1 MTVLEVEWML
11 YFLYVKE
18 IFKTGDKFRELI
30 FLFFFSSSIVG
41 NVVRC
46 SVCAA
51 LPKTSRFLVMQQGAP
66 FRSAD
71 LATRKYDTRLLW
83 NSHRRQTPWTVDV
96 CMMETASV
104 QSYLFCSSSI
114 CYSNV
119 CERERESAVLD
130 SIFWKYLSLK
140 SPSAVDTFE
149 TIIIKKRI
157 NATHKHTTI

>member
-11 YFLYVKE
+11 YLNFCMLRRFL
-18 IFKTGDKFRELI
+18 KTGDKFLELI
-30 FLFFFSSSIVG
+30 FWFFFSSSIVG

-71 LATRKYDTRLLW
+71 LATRKYDTHLLW
-83 NSHRRQTPWTVDV
+83 NSHRRQTPWTVDD

-119 CERERESAVLD
+119 CERERERERC
-130 SIFWKYLSLK
+130 I
-140 SPSAVDTFE
+140 
-149 TIIIKKRI
+149 R
-157 NATHKHTTI
+157 

>member
-1 MTVLEVEWML
+1 MKWNECYIFCMSRR
-11 YFLYVKE
+11 FLKQVTSSGNL
-18 IFKTGDKFRELI
+18 FFD
-30 FLFFFSSSIVG
+30 FFFSSSIVG

-119 CERERESAVLD
+119 CERERERAL
-130 SIFWKYLSLK
+130 Y
-140 SPSAVDTFE
+140 
-149 TIIIKKRI
+149 
-157 NATHKHTTI
+157 